1 MAETETPVPVVE
13 TPAEEPKPTTEPE
26 TKIEEA
32 APADPPQPM
41 EEDAPAAPAP
51 AEEAAKPAPAQ
62 PAAEEPAPA
71 PEEPK
76 QLPVRQYLES
86 TGVWSGY
93 VVWSM
98 LCGGMRVAGCKWGG
112 LRLADRC
119 GYLAQAWSTMQ
130 PQAT

>member
-1 MAETETPVPVVE
+1 MAETETPVPVAE
-13 TPAEEPKPTTEPE
+13 TPAEEPKPTSEAV

-86 TGVWSGY
+86 TGV
-93 VVWSM
+93 
-98 LCGGMRVAGCKWGG
+98 
-112 LRLADRC
+112 
-119 GYLAQAWSTMQ
+119 
-130 PQAT
+130 

>member
-1 MAETETPVPVVE
+1 MAETETPVPVAE
-13 TPAEEPKPTTEPE
+13 TPAEEPKPTSEAV
-26 TKIEEA
+26 TKIDEA

-51 AEEAAKPAPAQ
+51 AEVAAKPALAQ

-86 TGVWSGY
+86 T
-93 VVWSM
+93 VVP
-98 LCGGMRVAGCKWGG
+98 LLTAGMQQLVKERPEDPVAF
-112 LRLADRC
+112 LVD
-119 GYLAQAWSTMQ
+119 YLTTNNPAKKA
-130 PQAT
+130 